1 MPRER
6 KVVQAAVAVLAC
18 SGLIAL
24 AVESGSLRRSE
35 LVEVFPPFMQLHDS
49 FPAGMSDASA
59 REASESLWKK
69 GDDHATLW
77 NTGVTS
83 SRLQD
88 AEHAKYDRMNTD
100 RYLRGEVAVPWDPMS
115 WKNGPVASAQSRM
128 QGLYQN
134 DEPWNLDSSANRLQ
148 QAEKKA
154 YYKLQADRYNRGES
168 DHKYPASETW
178 QMPMVRTAR
187 MTGLAYAPPAEW
199 KLDQVLCLTD
209 VWQCL
214 WTCIRTGHKLSPRCT
229 T

>member
-1 MPRER
+1 MR
-6 KVVQAAVAVLAC
+6 
-18 SGLIAL
+18 
-24 AVESGSLRRSE
+24 
-35 LVEVFPPFMQLHDS
+35 
-49 FPAGMSDASA
+49 
-59 REASESLWKK
+59 
-69 GDDHATLW
+69 
-77 NTGVTS
+77 
-83 SRLQD
+83 
-88 AEHAKYDRMNTD
+88 
-100 RYLRGEVAVPWDPMS
+100 
-115 WKNGPVASAQSRM
+115 
-128 QGLYQN
+128 GLYQN

>member
-1 MPRER
+1 
-6 KVVQAAVAVLAC
+6 
-18 SGLIAL
+18 
-24 AVESGSLRRSE
+24 
-35 LVEVFPPFMQLHDS
+35 
-49 FPAGMSDASA
+49 MSDASA

-69 GDDHATLW
+69 GDD
-77 NTGVTS
+77 
-83 SRLQD
+83 
-88 AEHAKYDRMNTD
+88 HAKYDRMNTD

-178 QMPMVRTAR
+178 QMPRVRTAR

-199 KLDQVLCLTD
+199 KLDQEPRNLELAEKRALAPGVSALDT
-209 VWQCL
+209 W
-214 WTCIRTGHKLSPRCT
+214 RKLGPFSFHGDRPQ
-229 T
+229 